1 MPKARLTDITVRNLK
16 APETGQITYWAE
28 EPSGFGVR
36 VSQGGAKTFI
46 LIHGR
51 NRQRVTIGR
60 YPTISLAQART
71 EAKRLLAE
79 VTLGKSLARSL
90 TFEEAVAK
98 FLEGAKARNKPRTVR
113 DYDRLLN
120 RHFVPRFRKEQINQ
134 ISSREIVK
142 RLDSLSDTPSEQQH
156 ALSAI
161 RAFFNFAVRQ
171 HMITQSPCAAMRPLT
186 RATTRERVLEDWEL
200 AHVWQAASATGYPFG
215 PIVQLL
221 ILTGQRRGEIA
232 ALKWKWID
240 RKERTINLPANL
252 TKNRRQHVFPFA
264 DQTEAVIASLPVLGE
279 YLFPA
284 QVETARGKPTTT
296 FNGWGKCKA
305 RLDRLIAQANEG
317 RVLAPWT
324 LHDLRRTFTTNLAAL
339 GTPPHVTEKLINH
352 ASGTISGVAA
362 VYNRFQYMDEMRAA
376 LAKWDVS
383 FNT

>member
-1 MPKARLTDITVRNLK
+1 MCGRSKAR
-16 APETGQITYWAE
+16 
-28 EPSGFGVR
+28 
-36 VSQGGAKTFI
+36 
-46 LIHGR
+46 
-51 NRQRVTIGR
+51 
-60 YPTISLAQART
+60 
-71 EAKRLLAE
+71 RLRASE

-98 FLEGAKARNKPRTVR
+98 FLEAAEVRNKPRTVR

-142 RLDSLSDTPSEQQH
+142 RLDNLSDTPSEQQH

-161 RAFFNFAVRQ
+161 RALFNFAVRQ
-171 HMITQSPCAAMRPLT
+171 HMVEQSPCAAMRPLT
-186 RATTRERVLEDWEL
+186 RATTRERVLDDWEL
-200 AHVWQAASATGYPFG
+200 VLVWLAASATGYPFG

-232 ALKWKWID
+232 ALKWDWID
-240 RKERTINLPANL
+240 RKERTITLPASL

-264 DQTEAVIASLPVLGE
+264 DRTEALIASLPILGE

-284 QVETARGKPTTT
+284 QVETARGKPTTV
-296 FNGWGKCKA
+296 FNGWGKCKG
-305 RLDRLIAQANEG
+305 RLDGLVTQSNKGEALR
-317 RVLAPWT
+317 PWT

-339 GTPPHVTEKLINH
+339 GTAPHVTEKLINH

-376 LAKWDVS
+376 LTKWDAHFLERGFSSLVE
-383 FNT
+383 NE